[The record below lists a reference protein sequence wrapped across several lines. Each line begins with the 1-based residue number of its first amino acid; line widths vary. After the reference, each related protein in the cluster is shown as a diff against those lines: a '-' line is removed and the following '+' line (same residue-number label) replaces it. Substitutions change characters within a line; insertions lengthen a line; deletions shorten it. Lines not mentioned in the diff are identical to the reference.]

1 MLERQQKEDEMS
13 FGGAG
18 IAHGKRPVYSAYL
31 DGECVA
37 VGTAVE
43 VARAVGAKPSAVY
56 CGCAPSRAARRQ
68 KEMTKGSR
76 VYFRDYEE
84 EES

>member
-1 MLERQQKEDEMS
+1 MS

-18 IAHGKRPVYSAYL
+18 IAHGKRPVYSAYV
-31 DGECVA
+31 DGICIA

-43 VARAVGAKPSAVY
+43 VAKAAGVKPSAVY
-56 CGCAPSRAARRQ
+56 AAVAPSRAARRQ

-76 VYFRDYEE
+76 VYFRDYEQE
-84 EES
+84 E